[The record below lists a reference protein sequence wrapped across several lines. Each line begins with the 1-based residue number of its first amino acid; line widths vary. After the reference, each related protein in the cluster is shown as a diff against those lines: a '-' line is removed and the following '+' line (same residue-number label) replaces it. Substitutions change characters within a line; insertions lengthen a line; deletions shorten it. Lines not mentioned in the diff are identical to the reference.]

1 MKTITFYSYKGGVG
15 RTLAL
20 VNIANRLAESGKKVC
35 VMDFDLEAP
44 GLDSKYANGLQG
56 KITQGLVDYIYS
68 YACQH
73 IIPKQIK
80 AYTVEVDKFSTE
92 NKLTFIPAGNTAD
105 GNYWKKLARINW
117 WDLLYAEHSYG
128 IDFFLNLKQQIEDEL
143 KPDYL
148 LIDSRTGITE
158 MSSVTMS
165 ILADKIV
172 VLAANNEENIRGC
185 ARILDALT
193 QEDNNLLGNEKEIH
207 FVLTRIP
214 RGKNPDERIQNEIKY
229 NQKINFIR
237 EVVKKN
243 GKELASTTKIYS
255 DRELEKN
262 ELYTAF
268 YTYKTSDSHSATK
281 YFELYVSLTQSDFTG
296 IEGKAFHEYQEY
308 QLYINQAE
316 EYLKE
321 NKEEFYGYIT
331 DLIRKY
337 PKFPR
342 AYMLLCTYYGK
353 KFDFE
358 KMLTCAGE
366 GLENAI
372 AGQETFHFYLA
383 VANLYLNKL
392 DDAIQAIDKVK
403 SNNLIE
409 EFYRVLIYHRR
420 FHNQEKDIAAVSKL
434 IEQYPSD
441 PDLYNQRAGY
451 YRYYR
456 QYDLALK
463 DVYRALEINTESNLA
478 YMTLAEIKYDMG
490 DTEEFYR
497 NMEMGLKYKFDM
509 RQVKVDEAVDIYKS
523 CRDEERFIHLLR
535 KYNQEAILTTL

>member
-20 VNIANRLAESGKKVC
+20 VNIANRLAEFGKKVC

-80 AYTVEVDKFSTE
+80 AYTVEVDTFSTE

-128 IDFFLNLKQQIEDEL
+128 IDFFLNLKKQIEDEL

-165 ILADKIV
+165 ILADEIV

-214 RGKNPDERIQNEIKY
+214 FGKNPDEKTQNEIRY
-229 NQKINFIR
+229 DQKINFIR

-243 GKELASTTKIYS
+243 GKELASTTKIHS

-262 ELYTAF
+262 ELCNAF
-268 YTYKTSDSHSATK
+268 YTYKASATSSATE
-281 YFELYVSLTQSDFTG
+281 YLELYASLTQSDFTE
-296 IEGKAFHEYQEY
+296 IERKAFREYKQY
-308 QLYINQAE
+308 QLDIDRAE
-316 EYLKE
+316 LYLKE
-321 NKEEFYGYIT
+321 NKEEFYGSIRE
-331 DLIRKY
+331 LIRKY
-337 PKFPR
+337 PKFPH
-342 AYMLLCTYYGK
+342 AYMLLCNYYGK

-358 KMLTCAGE
+358 KMLTCAGK
-366 GLENAI
+366 GLENAV
-372 AGQETFHFYLA
+372 AGQETFHIYLA
-383 VANLYLNKL
+383 IANLYLNKL

-403 SNNLIE
+403 SNKLVE
-409 EFYRVLIYHRR
+409 EFYRVQIYHRR
-420 FHNQEKDIAAVSKL
+420 FHNQEKDIAAISQL

-441 PDLYNQRAGY
+441 PDLYTQRAGY

-456 QYDLALK
+456 QYELALK

-478 YMTLAEIKYDMG
+478 YMTLAEIKYDME
-490 DTEEFYR
+490 DKEEFYR

-509 RQVKVDEAVDIYKS
+509 RQVKADEAMDIYRS